1 MVMVQF
7 ETWELVKSQELHL
20 SSGKAWVLQ
29 PLLYP
34 LSLRVLSRGL
44 VAKRAAIA
52 AIERAAIERRVRQRT
67 LDHQE
72 RVILKN
78 LRQEKMAYLVGRMS
92 KTSAADW
99 GGWVNSGQIG
109 AKSSAG
115 DWVIVS
121 KEANGSLTLSR
132 L

>member
-1 MVMVQF
+1 MSLRFKTSAGDWGGWVN
-7 ETWELVKSQELHL
+7 
-20 SSGKAWVLQ
+20 SGKN
-29 PLLYP
+29 
-34 LSLRVLSRGL
+34 G
-44 VAKRAAIA
+44 
-52 AIERAAIERRVRQRT
+52 RVRQRT